1 MVFWIRGVRIDFFDF
16 FYDLFFDHRLRL
28 LVSQLIRIAIE
39 VEKLGNSVGLGQR
52 GVDVDVTVAA
62 PRREVLVP
70 QFAKRHNLGDGLRVG
85 PLLNGELVTLR
96 LSKDN
101 KMAFA
106 LSADEQLALLTGDLH
121 RAERLVR
128 FISVAHALGELVPQ
142 LQRVVLRGS
151 DELVCISD
159 LDASDDILVRGL
171 ALEISLADDHI
182 LVDVRPLP
190 RVRFPLLLFIGR
202 GVSVGSF
209 NHLNF

>member
-1 MVFWIRGVRIDFFDF
+1 M
-16 FYDLFFDHRLRL
+16 
-28 LVSQLIRIAIE
+28 
-39 VEKLGNSVGLGQR
+39 
-52 GVDVDVTVAA
+52 
-62 PRREVLVP
+62 
-70 QFAKRHNLGDGLRVG
+70 
-85 PLLNGELVTLR
+85 TL
-96 LSKDN
+96 
-101 KMAFA
+101 A
-106 LSADEQLALLTGDLH
+106 LSADEQLALLAGDLH

-171 ALEISLADDHI
+171 ALEVSLADDHI